1 MLWLQHERL
10 SSLLTLS
17 GPSERHGQC
26 KSLEAPLV
34 STVHQK
40 KETAQ
45 VWVRWVVFKRET
57 STWVSIGCQANHA
70 ISPWDI
76 SRWIL
81 TFRQLLQLILVQKIW
96 HRSLTSSDI
105 KSGRGFH
112 TFNFES
118 RSPSRAMNCATWE
131 PNPPIEPSSTVIN
144 TWWFLASWR
153 IRLWSR
159 GLQNRASATVTDTPQ
174 LVKIVWAARHCCT
187 IDP

>member
-1 MLWLQHERL
+1 MSWHVELPWFCQEHSMLWLQHERL

-45 VWVRWVVFKRET
+45 VWVLWVVFKREI

-76 SRWIL
+76 LRWIL
-81 TFRQLLQLILVQKIW
+81 TFRQLLQLNPGTKNMPQISYIKWHQKWERFSHLQLWIQKP
-96 HRSLTSSDI
+96 I
-105 KSGRGFH
+105 KSH
-112 TFNFES
+112 ELCHM
-118 RSPSRAMNCATWE
+118 RAKSSNWALLNCD
-131 PNPPIEPSSTVIN
+131 
-144 TWWFLASWR
+144 
-153 IRLWSR
+153 
-159 GLQNRASATVTDTPQ
+159 QH
-174 LVKIVWAARHCCT
+174 LVVLG
-187 IDP
+187 

>member
-1 MLWLQHERL
+1 MSWHVELPWFCQEHSMLWLQHERL

-26 KSLEAPLV
+26 KSLEAPSV

-45 VWVRWVVFKRET
+45 VWVLWVVFKREI
-57 STWVSIGCQANHA
+57 STWVSIGCHANHA

-81 TFRQLLQLILVQKIW
+81 TFRQLLPLILVQKIW

-105 KSGRGFH
+105 KWH
-112 TFNFES
+112 QK
-118 RSPSRAMNCATWE
+118 WE
-131 PNPPIEPSSTVIN
+131 RFSHLQLWIQKPIKSHELCHMGAKSSN
-144 TWWFLASWR
+144 WALLNSD
-153 IRLWSR
+153 
-159 GLQNRASATVTDTPQ
+159 QH
-174 LVKIVWAARHCCT
+174 LVVLG
-187 IDP
+187 